1 MDIELAGGA
10 GRPLYLQL
18 RDQLRARLLS
28 GAAAPGSRLP
38 SAREMAALLHVS
50 RNTVFE
56 AYRMLEEEGL
66 VRIVAGQ
73 GAFAAP
79 RRARRRRRAQ
89 VPESFVFRSYG
100 FSSTHKNNYDK
111 FTKSRLP
118 RLGIVAGRGG
128 NRGFRL

>member
-79 RRARRRRRAQ
+79 RRAQEAAPAQ
-89 VPESFVFRSYG
+89 
-100 FSSTHKNNYDK
+100 THAAN
-111 FTKSRLP
+111 
-118 RLGIVAGRGG
+118 GVGG
-128 NRGFRL
+128 GK